1 MEIIL
6 HRIRKAGAAA
16 RRINKLNTKK
26 QHATLMLTQM
36 AVLIAVMLVLET
48 TGLGMLKIGVLE
60 MTILQF
66 PVIVGAMTM
75 GPAAGAGLGLV
86 FGLISFWE
94 CFGKSAFGATLL
106 GINPFF
112 TFLVCVPTRTLM
124 GYLCGLTYK
133 AVHGAL
139 IRGKS
144 APGQVLKMVPYV
156 AASLAGALLNTVFFM
171 STLVVLFGSTEY
183 IQGFMDAAGTTN
195 PILFICWFVGLQG
208 FVEALLC
215 AFLGT
220 AVSRGV
226 NAVLRQS

>member
-1 MEIIL
+1 M
-6 HRIRKAGAAA
+6 
-16 RRINKLNTKK
+16 NTTKH
-26 QHATLMLTQM
+26 QATLMLTQM

-66 PVIVGAMTM
+66 PVIVGAITM

-106 GINPFF
+106 GIHPFF

-124 GYLCGLTYK
+124 GYLCGLTYQ
-133 AVHGAL
+133 AIHGIL
-139 IRGKS
+139 VRGKS
-144 APGQVLKMVPYV
+144 VGPAIKMVPYV
-156 AASLAGALLNTVFFM
+156 VASLAGALLNTLFFM
-171 STLVVLFGSTEY
+171 TTLVLLFGNTEY
-183 IQGFMDAAGTTN
+183 IRGFMDAAGTTN
-195 PILFICWFVGLQG
+195 PVLFICWFVGIQG

-226 NAVLRQS
+226 NAVLKQ